1 METLSYLDLAVA
13 DEASADTHYTLAAA
27 WKNPKLLNWLNSPQ
41 FSTRT
46 AIPLLS
52 LTVVLGILGMARQAS
67 ALVKPGDRSSEVTT
81 LQQRLQKLGY
91 FKSNVTGYFGPLTKQ
106 AVMQYQRAK
115 GLAPDGAVGDK
126 TQALLDEHQES
137 SAAEESSHPMWKVG
151 DRDGKVKEIQNNLA
165 MAGYPSSTNGVFDQ
179 ETADAV
185 RLFQQAKGLQVDGI
199 VGKQTLAALSGKTEN
214 ESTPA
219 PQNEPTP
226 APKKNIRWDAIEEPT
241 QPVTEESTKT
251 AWQLGDRGARVSEI
265 QKNLAAAG
273 FNKGSDGL
281 FDQETQASVR
291 QFQQARGLKV
301 DGIVGKETLAALSEN
316 PKENLKNEP
325 KAEQK
330 KTIPWYE
337 DKSAPLAPFTR

>member
-13 DEASADTHYTLAAA
+13 DEASVDTHYTLAAV

-41 FSTRT
+41 ISTRA

-67 ALVKPGDRSSEVTT
+67 ALAKPGDRSSEVSA

-91 FKSNVTGYFGPLTKQ
+91 FKGNVTGYFGPLTKQ
-106 AVMQYQRAK
+106 AVMQYQQAK
-115 GLAPDGAVGDK
+115 GLTPDGAVGAS
-126 TQALLDEHQES
+126 TQASLDEHHK
-137 SAAEESSHPMWKVG
+137 SAAVEESPHPLWKVG
-151 DRDGKVKEIQNNLA
+151 DRDGKVREIQKTLA
-165 MAGYPSSTNGVFDQ
+165 QAGYPTSTDGVFDQ
-179 ETADAV
+179 GTAEAV

-199 VGKQTLAALSGKTEN
+199 VGKQTLAALSAKAEN

-226 APKKNIRWDAIEEPT
+226 TPKKNIRWDAIEEPT
-241 QPVTEESTKT
+241 QPKIEESAKT
-251 AWQLGDRGARVSEI
+251 AWQIGDRGAKVSEI

-281 FDQETQASVR
+281 FDQETQEAVR
-291 QFQQARGLKV
+291 QFQQAKGLKV
-301 DGIVGKETLAALSEN
+301 DGVVGKETLAALSEN